1 MQERLLRESD
11 LHLNKTIE
19 ICRIVEITRL
29 QTHVIFKN
37 SAVNSGY
44 KVVEIRRLFSN
55 NQKSQTNQLRNIIFV
70 HSRIR

>member
-1 MQERLLRESD
+1 MEERLLRESD

-19 ICRIVEITRL
+19 ICGIVEITRL